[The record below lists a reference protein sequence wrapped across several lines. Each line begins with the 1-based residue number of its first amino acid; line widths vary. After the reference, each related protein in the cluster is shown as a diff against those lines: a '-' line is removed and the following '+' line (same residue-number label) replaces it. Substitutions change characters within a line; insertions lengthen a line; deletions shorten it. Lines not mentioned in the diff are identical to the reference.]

1 MNAAATTS
9 SFPSLPIDKNLP
21 EAERLRLAADVSAQH
36 FEHLLGFLSYL
47 DSNSTAMV
55 RRAWQFADQAHRNQW
70 RSSGDPYITH
80 PIAVAGICANW
91 KLDAQAL
98 SAALL
103 HDAMED
109 CGITKDD
116 LRQQFDE
123 TVAELV
129 DGLTKLDKLHF
140 NSREETQ
147 AESFRKMLL
156 AMAKDVRVSS
166 SSWPTARTTCAPWGT
181 CRAASGGVFRL
192 KLWRFLLLLPTV
204 WA

>member
-116 LRQQFDE
+116 LRQQFD
-123 TVAELV
+123 
-129 DGLTKLDKLHF
+129 
-140 NSREETQ
+140 
-147 AESFRKMLL
+147 
-156 AMAKDVRVSS
+156 
-166 SSWPTARTTCAPWGT
+166 
-181 CRAASGGVFRL
+181 
-192 KLWRFLLLLPTV
+192 
-204 WA
+204 